1 MEMTQVRSIAKRIVA
16 AHGAKAELEAAE
28 KLRDAQDARDRDSIA
43 LWQRVRAVIREMK
56 PPHES

>member
-1 MEMTQVRSIAKRIVA
+1 MEMTQVRAIAKRIVE

-28 KLRDAQDARDRDSIA
+28 KLQDAQDARDQQSIE

-56 PPHES
+56 PPHAS